1 MELLEFPNKETWL
14 ERSKFVEE
22 QIENAIKGSHIVSDH
37 ATAIFLELQACYAIG
52 AWLSAIILSI
62 TVIDSHLRECEAMDN
77 KLGTAKLLT
86 DYFEGDD
93 IDWLR
98 KLRNKYVHSNID
110 KPILEMNAQFEQR
123 ESFEKDATKALK
135 MTISA
140 LFQNGGT

>member
-1 MELLEFPNKETWL
+1 MELLDFPKKEIWL
-14 ERSKFVEE
+14 KRSKFVEDE
-22 QIENAIKGSHIVSDH
+22 IENAIKGSHVVSDH
-37 ATAIFLELQACYAIG
+37 STAIFMELQACYSIG
-52 AWLSAIILSI
+52 AWLSVIILSI

-77 KLGTAKLLT
+77 KIGTAKLLS

-98 KLRNKYVHSNID
+98 KLRNKYVHSNINMPFLD
-110 KPILEMNAQFEQR
+110 MNAQFEKR
-123 ESFEKDATKALK
+123 DDYEKDATKALK